1 MHSEFDKELNS
12 YTSAEELESLKHS
25 LFMENVR
32 ITSEKSQL
40 KSDYEDIYRRR
51 RELISE
57 KHQLDH
63 ERKQLSLE
71 ISKLK
76 EQVEYERKRLKE
88 DEKMLDKKQKVIER
102 AYELLDKDKKAI
114 AEEYETV
121 ERLKSDLRRMRAQ
134 ASKEVYATGI
144 FFRGVNN
151 MVALKKRYKELLK
164 IYHPDN
170 ICGDNEI
177 LLKINKEYEELRS
190 RMDISSYSS

>member
-1 MHSEFDKELNS
+1 MNNDFDKELNNIS
-12 YTSAEELESLKHS
+12 STEELEKLKHS

-32 ITSEKSQL
+32 LTSEKSQL
-40 KSDYEDIYRRR
+40 QSDYEEIYRRR

-63 ERKQLSLE
+63 ERKQLTLE

-76 EQVEYERKRLKE
+76 EQVEYERKRLKD
-88 DEKMLDKKQKVIER
+88 DEKLFDKKQKVIER
-102 AYELLDKDKKAI
+102 AYELLDKDKKNI
-114 AEEYETV
+114 SEEYEKV

-134 ASKEVYATGI
+134 ASKEVYATGL

-151 MVALKKRYKELLK
+151 MVALKKRYKDLLK

-190 RMDISSYSS
+190 KLDISKYS

>member
-1 MHSEFDKELNS
+1 MNNDFDKELNNIS
-12 YTSAEELESLKHS
+12 SSEELEQLKHS

-32 ITSEKSQL
+32 LTSEKSQL
-40 KSDYEDIYRRR
+40 QSDYEEIYRRR

-63 ERKQLSLE
+63 ERKQLTLE

-76 EQVEYERKRLKE
+76 EQVEYERKRLKD
-88 DEKMLDKKQKVIER
+88 DEKLFDKKQKVIER
-102 AYELLDKDKKAI
+102 AYELLDKDKKNI
-114 AEEYETV
+114 SEEYEKV

-134 ASKEVYATGI
+134 ASKEVYATGL

-151 MVALKKRYKELLK
+151 MVALKKRYKDLLK

-190 RMDISSYSS
+190 KLDISKYS

>member
-1 MHSEFDKELNS
+1 MNSDFDKELNNIS
-12 YTSAEELESLKHS
+12 SPEELEQLKHS

-32 ITSEKSQL
+32 LTSEKSQL
-40 KSDYEDIYRRR
+40 QSDYEEIYRRR

-63 ERKQLSLE
+63 ERKQLTLE

-76 EQVEYERKRLKE
+76 EQVEYERKRLKD
-88 DEKMLDKKQKVIER
+88 DEKLFDKKQKVIER
-102 AYELLDKDKKAI
+102 AYELLDKDKKNI
-114 AEEYETV
+114 SEEYEKV

-134 ASKEVYATGI
+134 ASKEVYATGL

-151 MVALKKRYKELLK
+151 MVALKKRYKDLLK

-190 RMDISSYSS
+190 KLDISKYS

>member
-1 MHSEFDKELNS
+1 MNNDFDKELNNIS
-12 YTSAEELESLKHS
+12 SPEELEQLKHS

-32 ITSEKSQL
+32 LTSEKSQL
-40 KSDYEDIYRRR
+40 QSDYEDIYRRR

-63 ERKQLSLE
+63 ERKQLTLE

-76 EQVEYERKRLKE
+76 EQVEYERKRLKD
-88 DEKMLDKKQKVIER
+88 DEKLFDKKQKVIER
-102 AYELLDKDKKAI
+102 AYELLDKDKKNI
-114 AEEYETV
+114 SEEYEKV

-134 ASKEVYATGI
+134 ASKEVYVTGL

-151 MVALKKRYKELLK
+151 MVALKKRYKDLLK

-190 RMDISSYSS
+190 KFDISKYS

>member
-1 MHSEFDKELNS
+1 MNNDFDKELNNLS
-12 YTSAEELESLKHS
+12 SPEELEQLKHS

-32 ITSEKSQL
+32 LTSEKSQL
-40 KSDYEDIYRRR
+40 QSDYEEIYRRR

-63 ERKQLSLE
+63 ERKQLTLE

-76 EQVEYERKRLKE
+76 EQVEYERKRLKD
-88 DEKMLDKKQKVIER
+88 DEKLFDKKQKVIER
-102 AYELLDKDKKAI
+102 AYELLDKDKKNI
-114 AEEYETV
+114 SEEYEKV

-134 ASKEVYATGI
+134 TSKEVYATGL

-151 MVALKKRYKELLK
+151 MVALKKRYKDLLK

-190 RMDISSYSS
+190 KLDISKYS

>member
-1 MHSEFDKELNS
+1 MTDLRGKPVADHIVERAKAD
-12 YTSAEELESLKHS
+12 
-25 LFMENVR
+25 
-32 ITSEKSQL
+32 IT
-40 KSDYEDIYRRR
+40 
-51 RELISE
+51 
-57 KHQLDH
+57 
-63 ERKQLSLE
+63 
-71 ISKLK
+71 KLK

-88 DEKMLDKKQKVIER
+88 EEKLFDKKQKVIER

-114 AEEYETV
+114 ADEYETV